1 MILKGTIKC
10 EALRFTDIN
19 EELRK
24 FLKGYVF
31 QRMGLGYIEVEYNGE
46 WFTVDKFN
54 WIVRLPDLGVIFAI
68 DAEVDEVDEVL
79 TLDKPQ
85 P

>member
-10 EALRFTDIN
+10 EALRFVDIN
-19 EELRK
+19 EELRE

-31 QRMGLGYIEVEYNGE
+31 QHMGLDSIEVEYNGE
-46 WFTVDKFN
+46 WITVDKFN
-54 WIVRLPDLGVIFAI
+54 WIVKLPDMGVIFTI
-68 DAEVDEVDEVL
+68 DAEVDEVL

>member
-19 EELRK
+19 EELRQ

-31 QRMGLGYIEVEYNGE
+31 QHMGQDFIEVEYNGE
-46 WFTVDKFN
+46 WITVDKFN
-54 WIVRLPDLGVIFAI
+54 WIVKLPDMGVIFTI
-68 DAEVDEVDEVL
+68 DAEVDEVL

>member
-19 EELRK
+19 EELQQ

-31 QRMGLGYIEVEYNGE
+31 QHMGLGYIEVEYNGE

-54 WIVRLPDLGVIFAI
+54 WIVKLPDMGVIFTI
-68 DAEVDEVDEVL
+68 DAEVDEVL

>member
-19 EELRK
+19 EELRQ
-24 FLKGYVF
+24 FLKGYAF
-31 QRMGLGYIEVEYNGE
+31 HHMGQDFIEVEYNGE
-46 WFTVDKFN
+46 WFIVGKFN
-54 WIVRLPDLGVIFAI
+54 WIVKLPDMGVIFTI
-68 DAEVDEVDEVL
+68 DAEVDEVL

-85 P
+85 L

>member
-10 EALRFTDIN
+10 EALRYTDIN
-19 EELRK
+19 EELRQ

-31 QRMGLGYIEVEYNGE
+31 QHMGLDFIEVEYNGE
-46 WFTVDKFN
+46 WITVVMFN
-54 WIVRLPDLGVIFAI
+54 WIVKLPDMGVIFTI
-68 DAEVDEVDEVL
+68 DAEVDEVL